1 MSGLLWVGR
10 IIYYSLGWIY
20 RPDQNPP
27 LRKSENP
34 ISLSEN
40 PVINF
45 LRIGNVDKFILN
57 MILDIVHPS
66 PNRFEVSFS
75 VAMNSFSYRLSLFFL
90 ISILSFFLFLDFLW
104 SWLCGEPDAYLQFLV
119 TQFLDQP
126 IWMGIFTNLLRF
138 KDL

>member
-75 VAMNSFSYRLSLFFL
+75 VAMNSFSYRLSLFFFDFYFVIFL
-90 ISILSFFLFLDFLW
+90 IFRFFMILTLRRTW
-104 SWLCGEPDAYLQFLV
+104 R
-119 TQFLDQP
+119 
-126 IWMGIFTNLLRF
+126 IFTVPGDSVLRPTYLNGHF
-138 KDL
+138 YQFIEI